1 MNEPLSDFIY
11 GDSRSGGLARV
22 CPALSKTGS
31 EAAWQSR
38 PHGKTIGT
46 NLNLDLLNV
55 LSDKCQHLDV
65 TSRLIE

>member
-1 MNEPLSDFIY
+1 MNEPLSDFIC

-31 EAAWQSR
+31 EAAWQSH

-46 NLNLDLLNV
+46 NLNLNLL
-55 LSDKCQHLDV
+55 
-65 TSRLIE
+65 TYYP